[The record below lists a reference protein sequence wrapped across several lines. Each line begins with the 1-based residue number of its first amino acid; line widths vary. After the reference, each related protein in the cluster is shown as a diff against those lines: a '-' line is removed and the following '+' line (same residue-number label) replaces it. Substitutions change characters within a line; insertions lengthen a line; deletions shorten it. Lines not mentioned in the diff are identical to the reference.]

1 MKDERVQK
9 VQGFCRG
16 SEVQRFRGA
25 EQVLRFSRGDSA
37 GAEVVQRWCRAGAEV
52 PLLVFRCR
60 DGGALQI
67 LRCFAAVRLGGK
79 AVRVPRGM
87 YVEQDSTWN

>member
-37 GAEVVQRWCRAGAEV
+37 GAEVVQS
-52 PLLVFRCR
+52 RCR
-60 DGGALQI
+60 GATTSIQVQRWRRTADIEVL
-67 LRCFAAVRLGGK
+67 CCC
-79 AVRVPRGM
+79 
-87 YVEQDSTWN
+87 